1 MEKVMVEKDKF
12 LSGLMPF
19 YLLSVLYLN
28 HKLSLSGGCV
38 R

>member
-1 MEKVMVEKDKF
+1 MVEKDKF

-28 HKLSLSGGCV
+28 HSLSGGCV